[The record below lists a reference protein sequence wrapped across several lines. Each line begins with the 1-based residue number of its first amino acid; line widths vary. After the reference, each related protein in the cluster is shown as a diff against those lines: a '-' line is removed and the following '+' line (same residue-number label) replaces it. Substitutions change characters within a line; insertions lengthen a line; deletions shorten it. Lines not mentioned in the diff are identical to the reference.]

1 MDRDFSEDL
10 RRFKRTGKGQAR
22 LLSALRASLRPAEEN
37 LGFARLDHGR
47 EIRKGYPEVV
57 YGEGKT
63 REQIDA
69 IAGRILARSGRVL
82 ITRITPE
89 AFAWLMPRHPGLKY
103 DAEARAAFH
112 EGNGGTSVLP
122 SARTAKADRPAASSA
137 LFRGHVLVVCAGTSD
152 IPVAREAALTARLLG
167 CRVRSLH
174 DVGVAGLHRLLAQLP
189 ALRRASVIIAVA
201 GMEGA
206 LPSVVAG
213 LVDKPVIAVPTSV
226 GYGASLKGLAALLA
240 LLNSCASG
248 LTVVNIDNGFG
259 AGFAAA
265 QILRL
270 ANGGPVRSER
280 KAPPKRLRAGR
291 KAGSLAVRR
300 PKS

>member
-1 MDRDFSEDL
+1 MPSRTFS
-10 RRFKRTGKGQAR
+10 KVGKKGDTKA
-22 LLSALRASLRPAEEN
+22 AEEN
-37 LGFARLDHGR
+37 LGFARLDHAR
-47 EIRKGYPEVV
+47 EARKGYPEVV

-63 REQIDA
+63 REQLDA
-69 IAGRILARSGRVL
+69 IAGRLLKRSGRLL
-82 ITRITPE
+82 ITRVGPE
-89 AFAWLMPRHPGLKY
+89 TFAWLKPRHAGLRY
-103 DAEARAAFH
+103 HEAARAIYH
-112 EGNGGTSVLP
+112 EGT
-122 SARTAKADRPAASSA
+122 SA
-137 LFRGHVLVVCAGTSD
+137 LRAARALRRGHVLVVCAGTSD
-152 IPVAREAALTARLLG
+152 IPVAEEAALTARLIG
-167 CRVRSLH
+167 CRVRSVH
-174 DVGVAGLHRLLAQLP
+174 DVGVAGLHRLLKQLP

-226 GYGASLKGLAALLA
+226 GYGASLNGLAALLA

-270 ANGGPVRSER
+270 AQP
-280 KAPPKRLRAGR
+280 A
-291 KAGSLAVRR
+291 
-300 PKS
+300 